1 MPPPPPRT
9 LRQANAATARLAGAR
24 ASAACISACSS
35 AFLPLASQTDR
46 HRHFDNL
53 FSPRTQIK
61 TTIAKK
67 KEAPGKQAAFSP
79 PWGSGLSLISEI
91 SRVPSLQGQLDL

>member
-46 HRHFDNL
+46 HFDNL

-61 TTIAKK
+61 TTIATK